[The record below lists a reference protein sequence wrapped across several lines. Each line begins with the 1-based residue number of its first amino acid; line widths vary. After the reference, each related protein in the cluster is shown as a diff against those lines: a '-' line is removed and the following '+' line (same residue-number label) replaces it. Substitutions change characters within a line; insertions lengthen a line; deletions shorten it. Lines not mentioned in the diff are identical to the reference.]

1 VDSSYPRLRREVLA
15 DERGPAPSGGDV
27 AVGLL
32 WPAAYKTAMASLGF
46 LWVWDTLVRGGVDV
60 QRYFARVGAV
70 RFDLEGSGPPLSLEA
85 GLPLG
90 DRELIAV
97 SIAAEADI
105 GALVRMLDA
114 AQIPVLRRDRPRG
127 PAIVIG
133 GPLTR
138 SNPAPLLPIADVV
151 VWGDGEPAM
160 EYLLDAVAAGVVD
173 GPGLREAMAG
183 APGVLTDEL
192 PDRWAPC
199 AAKDALPVVA
209 RVTTPRSAFPNMRL
223 VEPVRGCP
231 RACGFCVC
239 AGRSAPFRCLDA
251 DQALAAIPTDEPRI
265 GLVGAGIG
273 DWPDLTQVVT
283 ALADLGISVGVS
295 SLRADRING
304 DLLDALVRAGTK
316 TVTLALDGA
325 SDRVRA
331 MIRKGI
337 TGEVFLAAVE
347 ACRVAG
353 VHGIKVYAMLGLP
366 GEEDEDVDAL
376 AALLREAAGRASITL
391 ALSPFVPKRGTPLA
405 EAAFG
410 PLPLIAAR
418 IDRLR
423 RALPKGVRLAQVSV
437 REAWVEDALSRAT
450 AEDIDAII
458 AAARAGGRYRDW
470 HRALSIDAR

>member
-1 VDSSYPRLRREVLA
+1 MSTSYPRLRREVLA

-32 WPAAYKTAMASLGF
+32 WPATYKTAMASLGF
-46 LWVWDTLVRGGVDV
+46 LWAWDTLVRGGADV

-70 RFDLEGSGPPLSLEA
+70 RFDLPGKGPPLSLEA

-105 GALVRMLDA
+105 GALVRLLDA
-114 AQIPVLRRDRPRG
+114 AQIPVLRRDRQRG

-138 SNPAPLLPIADVV
+138 SNPAPLLPLADVV

-160 EYLLDAVAAGVVD
+160 ARLLDAVAAGIVD
-173 GPGLREAMAG
+173 GPGLRAAMGG

-192 PDRWAPC
+192 PETWAPC
-199 AAKDALPVVA
+199 AAEDALPLVA
-209 RVTTPRSAFPNMRL
+209 RVTTPRSAFPKMRL

-239 AGRSAPFRCLDA
+239 AGHSAPFRRLDA
-251 DQALAAIPTDEPRI
+251 DQVLAAIPTDERL

-273 DWPDLTQVVT
+273 DWPDLTRVVT
-283 ALADLGISVGVS
+283 ALADRGVSVGVS
-295 SLRADRING
+295 SLRADRVDG

-337 TGEVFLAAVE
+337 TEEVFLAAVE
-347 ACRVAG
+347 ACRAAG
-353 VHGIKVYAMLGLP
+353 VHRIKVYAMLGLP
-366 GEEDEDVDAL
+366 GEEDEDVDEL
-376 AALLREAAGRASITL
+376 AALLREVAARASVTL

-405 EAAFG
+405 DAAFG
-410 PLPLIAAR
+410 PLPLIMAR

-423 RALPKGVRLAQVSV
+423 RCLPKGVRLAQVSP
-437 REAWVEDALSRAT
+437 REAWIENALSRAR

-470 HRALSIDAR
+470 LRALAIDAS